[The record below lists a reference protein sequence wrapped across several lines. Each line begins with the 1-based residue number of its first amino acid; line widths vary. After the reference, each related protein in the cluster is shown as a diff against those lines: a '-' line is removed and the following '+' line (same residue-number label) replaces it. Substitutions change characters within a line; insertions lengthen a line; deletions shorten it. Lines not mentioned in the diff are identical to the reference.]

1 MVKTVIKRE
10 IIGYIGGVFDLFH
23 IGHLNILRN
32 AKVLCSKLIV
42 GVTTDELVS
51 YKHKKAVISYK
62 ERAEIVRSIE
72 YVDMVIPQEEIDKY
86 EIWSKLHF
94 DILFV
99 GSDWH
104 NNPKWK
110 IYERKLKAKGVRI
123 IYLPYTKG
131 TTSTLINEVLANL
144 RK

>member
-1 MVKTVIKRE
+1 MKKIV
-10 IIGYIGGVFDLFH
+10 GYIGGVFDLFH

-32 AKVLCSKLIV
+32 AKALCSKLIV
-42 GVTTDELVS
+42 GVTTDKLVN
-51 YKHKKAVISYK
+51 YKHKKAVIPYQ
-62 ERAEIVRSIE
+62 ERVEIVRNIRF
-72 YVDMVIPQEEIDKY
+72 VDMAIPQEVIDKY

-110 IYERKLKAKGVRI
+110 VYEKKLKTKGVKV
-123 IYLPYTKG
+123 IYLPYTK
-131 TTSTLINEVLANL
+131 
-144 RK
+144 